1 MAGSRVAA
9 ILVLAAVLGA
19 GGAHAQIF
27 QCRQAGSLVFS
38 DRPCAEGGQPVKA
51 AATGPQGDVRF
62 EVPTRH
68 YTVSAPTLGRAYLS
82 MRANNPGGFAGWARW
97 KVDYD
102 LDHEEAGGRCS
113 VRRVRV
119 HVVGDILMPQWAE
132 EKQVAAEEQ
141 AQWRAMYAAL
151 KRHEDGHIQHGREFA
166 LLLKERLLGLGTVPC
181 RELAPRAQQEY
192 TQLHGNL
199 QRRDA
204 DYDQRTDHG
213 LRQDNPR

>member
-1 MAGSRVAA
+1 MAGLHPAA
-9 ILVLAAVLGA
+9 ILVLAAALGA
-19 GGAHAQIF
+19 GGAQAQVY
-27 QCRQAGSLVFS
+27 QCRQGGSVVFS
-38 DRPCAEGGQPVKA
+38 DRPCAEGAQAVKA
-51 AATGPQGDVRF
+51 AASGPQGDIRF

-68 YTVSAPTLGRAYLS
+68 YKVSAPTLQHAYLS
-82 MRANNPGGFAGWARW
+82 MRVNNPGGFAGWARW

-113 VRRVRV
+113 IRRVRV

-132 EKQVAAEEQ
+132 EKRVTAEEQ
-141 AQWRAMYAAL
+141 AQWRTMYEAL

-166 LLLKERLLGLGTVPC
+166 LLLKERLLGIGTVPC
-181 RELAPRAQQEY
+181 AELKSRAQQEY
-192 TQLHGNL
+192 TQLHGAL

-204 DYDQRTDHG
+204 DYDLRTDHG